1 MLGKRFSRPR
11 ELFRKHLCL
20 SLDLRE
26 GPARPKAAFRTLFRS
41 FAGERFGDVRGHRDG
56 GLPQVARYQRR
67 RIPRPLGERVSLLD
81 QSDGFLPQRIVFIG
95 RVRHPEDSSA
105 PSPSARERGNIIS
118 SLIDRPSDSE
128 LAGLR
133 VLIVDDEESIRF
145 GLRKLLDQ
153 RGAESDGASS
163 LSEALGSV
171 ERFRPDAVLLDLKL
185 PDSDGLSGL
194 ARIRSARPEARV
206 VMMTGFGTIETA
218 VEAVKT
224 GAENFFT
231 KPVAPEH
238 LFRVLARIAE
248 SLRLEAENRALRRE
262 VEESGAELFWGS
274 SPAVAALLAQTKKIA
289 KSDALVVLT
298 GESGTGKG
306 AIARQIH
313 RWSGRTTAPFVN
325 VNCAGLSRDLM
336 ESELFGHEKGSFT
349 GAASAKPGLF
359 ELAHRGTL
367 FLDEVAEIDVS
378 LQPRILKAIEEK
390 RFHRVGG
397 IAERS
402 VDCRVIAASNRELKD
417 EVAAG
422 RFRQDLYFRLNVLE
436 LRLPPLRDRPP
447 DAPLLAAEFLAE
459 FDAKAGRARRSF
471 TEGAQ
476 RILQAYSW
484 PGNVREVR
492 NFAERVSILSAED
505 SIGSEEV
512 TRLLGVPRDAG
523 RSGPLPTLEQK
534 EREYVAQVLRLT
546 GGNKSAAAEILGIT
560 RATLYAKIRD
570 DEEANTESRE
580 DVKT

>member
-1 MLGKRFSRPR
+1 VARLSIGKACRGEAS
-11 ELFRKHLCL
+11 
-20 SLDLRE
+20 
-26 GPARPKAAFRTLFRS
+26 ARP
-41 FAGERFGDVRGHRDG
+41 
-56 GLPQVARYQRR
+56 YN
-67 RIPRPLGERVSLLD
+67 
-81 QSDGFLPQRIVFIG
+81 FLI
-95 RVRHPEDSSA
+95 E
-105 PSPSARERGNIIS
+105 
-118 SLIDRPSDSE
+118 RPSDTE

-153 RGAESDGASS
+153 RGAESEGAST
-163 LSEALGSV
+163 LSEALAAV
-171 ERFRPDAVLLDLKL
+171 DLFHPDAVLLDLKL
-185 PDSDGLSGL
+185 PDSEGLSGL
-194 ARIRSARPEARV
+194 ARIRAARPEARV

-262 VEESGAELFWGS
+262 VEESDAELFWGS
-274 SPAVAALLAQTKKIA
+274 SDSVRDLLAQARRVA
-289 KSDALVVLT
+289 KSDALLVLT

-306 AIARQIH
+306 ALARQIH
-313 RWSGRTTAPFVN
+313 RWSLRSKAPFVN

-367 FLDEVAEIDVS
+367 FLDEVAEIDLS

-397 IAERS
+397 IAERA
-402 VDCRVIAASNRELKD
+402 VDCRVIAASNRHLKD

-436 LRLPPLRDRPP
+436 LCLPPLRGRAP
-447 DAPLLAAEFLAE
+447 DAPLLAGEFLAE
-459 FDAKAGRARRSF
+459 FDAKVGRARRAF
-471 TEGAQ
+471 TQSAQ
-476 RILQAYSW
+476 RILAAYSW

-492 NFAERVSILSAED
+492 NFAERVSILSSED
-505 SIGSEEV
+505 AIGSEEV
-512 TRLLGVPRDAG
+512 TRLLGVPQDAG
-523 RSGPLPTLEQK
+523 RGPLPTLEQK

-560 RATLYAKIRD
+560 RATLYAKIKD
-570 DEEANTESRE
+570 DDSDAPQER
-580 DVKT
+580 